1 MNFVKIMVMSYFSW
15 VFLCNAN
22 VCMEVGHTEIGKM
35 VLSIVQVLKSK
46 VCRTGTYRVAI
57 GDTRVASLGQS
68 VLSRRDNV
76 SSRREWTVLVGS
88 RRDAL
93 RSRRDALL
101 KKKIVVFG

>member
-1 MNFVKIMVMSYFSW
+1 M
-15 VFLCNAN
+15 
-22 VCMEVGHTEIGKM
+22 
-35 VLSIVQVLKSK
+35 
-46 VCRTGTYRVAI
+46 CRTGTYRVAI

-101 KKKIVVFG
+101 KKKFFRFWLNVFGCYKLVSEPGLRDLGVLSGLI